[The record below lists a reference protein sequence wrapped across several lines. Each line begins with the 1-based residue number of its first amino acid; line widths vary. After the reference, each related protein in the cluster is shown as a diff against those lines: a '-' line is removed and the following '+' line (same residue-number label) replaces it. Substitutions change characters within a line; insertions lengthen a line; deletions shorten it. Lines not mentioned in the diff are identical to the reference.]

1 MCIRLNIKHL
11 AIGGGKNEPSSYVR
25 ERTRLRHRNPLTFFS
40 LATLVAL
47 IVVPAL
53 AACSEGDEPSR
64 TKPDAPAT
72 RAMTRED
79 SIRAGLIITVDTA
92 WDGVIQYQP

>member
-1 MCIRLNIKHL
+1 MRIQLNIKHL

-25 ERTRLRHRNPLTFFS
+25 ERTRLRSRKALSFFA

-47 IVVPAL
+47 FVVPAL
-53 AACSEGDEPSR
+53 AACSEGDDPSR

-92 WDGVIQYQP
+92 WDGEDHYTF

>member
-1 MCIRLNIKHL
+1 MRIPLNIKHL
-11 AIGGGKNEPSSYVR
+11 AIGGGKIEPSSYVR
-25 ERTRLRHRNPLTFFS
+25 ERTFVRSRKSLTS
-40 LATLVAL
+40 CALAALVAL
-47 IVVPAL
+47 FVVPAL

-64 TKPDAPAT
+64 NAPDTPIT

-92 WDGVIQYQP
+92 WDGVIVYQP